1 MIEMS
6 YVLLIG
12 LGIRDMGLGL
22 RRTWLIIL
30 DVFCL
35 LFNKDVICM
44 PQLSKHVQIIKSVM
58 SY

>member
-22 RRTWLIIL
+22 RRTLIIL
-30 DVFCL
+30 DVFYL

-44 PQLSKHVQIIKSVM
+44 SQLSKHV
-58 SY
+58 